1 MTPQP
6 TVKQLRAQYLAFLRN
21 PPKDE
26 FSRWIEE
33 FKYTSDLI
41 ERGKRAGLIVNSLFI
56 KQRKKAALEHL
67 KRFGLK
73 DPE

>member
-26 FSRWIEE
+26 FSRWLEE

-41 ERGKRAGLIVNSLFI
+41 ERSKGTGFIINTLFI
-56 KQRKKAALEHL
+56 KQRKNVAVEHL
-67 KRFGLK
+67 RKYGYK
-73 DPE
+73 GS